1 MKRRTYLNTTIVK
14 ALELVD
20 DKLAE
25 QVISDPNI
33 DGEELSEVLQ
43 VSLMGEIV
51 NKHTGEPIKL
61 SNKVMMAGFR
71 NKLNQ
76 LIDKL
81 EHK

>member
-20 DKLAE
+20 EKLAE

-33 DGEELSEVLQ
+33 DGEELCEVLQ

-76 LIDKL
+76 LIDNL
-81 EHK
+81 EHE

>member
-1 MKRRTYLNTTIVK
+1 MERRAYLNTTMVK
-14 ALELVD
+14 ALEEVD
-20 DKLAE
+20 EKLAE
-25 QVISDPNI
+25 QVMSDPNL
-33 DGEELSEVLQ
+33 DGKELSEVLQ
-43 VSLMGEIV
+43 ASLMGEIV